1 MTGPVDK
8 VCNLNTVFGVLHRL
22 FSDNLQLHADL
33 QSKKPAHAPVVL
45 LPGVQGTAPSVIH
58 KLPAATAAADADA
71 AAFLKSHTLPL
82 HLASVDGQL
91 I

>member
-8 VCNLNTVFGVLHRL
+8 VCNLNTVFGVVHRL

-58 KLPAATAAADADA
+58 NCLLLLLLLMLMLLLFSKVTRCRFTWRQSTA
-71 AAFLKSHTLPL
+71 S
-82 HLASVDGQL
+82 
-91 I
+91 